1 MFGPANVRTGH
12 FPFKNNMT
20 LTRVVAHTFTTATE
34 FVEGV
39 KTDGMP
45 GENAGP
51 FSPTRPELT
60 LIEAHTVGGM
70 MFG

>member
-20 LTRVVAHTFTTATE
+20 LTRVVAHAFTTAAK
-34 FVEGV
+34 FVERV
-39 KTDGMP
+39 KTNGMP
-45 GENAGP
+45 SENAGP
-51 FSPTRPELT
+51 LSPTRPELT

-70 MFG
+70 MLG